1 MLACF
6 FGVFWLDRL
15 TSGRQVDVPKNV
27 LSLWDRDESLC
38 LRAGRYQSQLVA
50 YGSARR
56 WGYPELHVLKDV
68 LVKHGWWAS
77 TVQSV
82 RGLGKRGYRKVKATD
97 WRYFYRV
104 GEPRKNRNHKKKK
117 DTGESSCNHGDSS
130 SANDTN
136 SSWVAPSGA

>member
-1 MLACF
+1 MLGFLAGSLLSSLADPC
-6 FGVFWLDRL
+6 L
-15 TSGRQVDVPKNV
+15 QVDVPKNV

-38 LRAGRYQSQLVA
+38 LRAGRYMSQLVA

-56 WGYPELHVLKDV
+56 WSYPELHVLKDV

-77 TVQSV
+77 TVHSV

-104 GEPRKNRNHKKKK
+104 GEPRKNRNLKKKLAAQK
-117 DTGESSCNHGDSS
+117 IQAEAGIKTGGS
-130 SANDTN
+130 
-136 SSWVAPSGA
+136 P